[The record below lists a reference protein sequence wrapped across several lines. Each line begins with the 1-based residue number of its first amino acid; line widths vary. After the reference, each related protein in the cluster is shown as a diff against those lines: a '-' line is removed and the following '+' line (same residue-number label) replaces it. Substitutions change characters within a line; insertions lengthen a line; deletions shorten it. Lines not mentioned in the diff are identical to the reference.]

1 MNFFSINFFEC
12 FNYYYILLSHSSM
25 KNYIFKILITGNA
38 SVGKTSL
45 LRRYV
50 DGMFDEL
57 SVMTVGADFYTK
69 ELMFDNARCLIQLW
83 DLGGQ
88 ERFRYLL
95 ENFVMGSRAALLLID
110 LTRMPLIKDILE
122 WVNIAR
128 LHDINLPILLVGT
141 KIDLED
147 LIAVDD
153 DSALHLKN
161 TFNMIDYIKTS
172 AKTGYNVEKVFE
184 ILVKNLVDISK
195 Y

>member
-1 MNFFSINFFEC
+1 
-12 FNYYYILLSHSSM
+12 M
-25 KNYIFKILITGNA
+25 KTYIFKILLAGNGGA
-38 SVGKTSL
+38 GKTSL

-50 DGMFDEL
+50 DGFFDDRTI
-57 SVMTVGADFYTK
+57 MTVGVDFFIK
-69 ELMFDNARCLIQLW
+69 EVDFDNAHCLLQLW

-95 ENFVMGSRAALLLID
+95 ENFVMGARGALLLFD
-110 LTRMPLIKDILE
+110 LTRMPKIGDILE

-128 LHDINLPILLVGT
+128 LHDLTLPILLIGT
-141 KIDLED
+141 KSDLED

-161 TFNMIDYIKTS
+161 TFNMIDFVKTS
-172 AKTGYNVEKVFE
+172 AKTGDNVEKVFE
-184 ILVKNLVDISK
+184 ILAKRLVNISK

>member
-1 MNFFSINFFEC
+1 
-12 FNYYYILLSHSSM
+12 M
-25 KNYIFKILITGNA
+25 KNYIFKILVAGNA

-50 DGMFDEL
+50 DGMFDQ
-57 SVMTVGADFYTK
+57 SSIMTVGVDFFTK
-69 ELMFDNARCLIQLW
+69 EINFNNSHCLLQLW

-95 ENFVMGSRAALLLID
+95 ENFVMGARAALLLFD
-110 LTRMPLIKDILE
+110 LTRMPVINDILK

-128 LHDINLPILLVGT
+128 LHDINLPIILVGT
-141 KIDLED
+141 KLDLD
-147 LIAVDD
+147 DVIAVDD
-153 DSALHLKN
+153 ESAINLKN

-172 AKTGYNVEKVFE
+172 AKTGYNVELVFE
-184 ILVKNLVDISK
+184 RIIKQLINISR

>member
-1 MNFFSINFFEC
+1 
-12 FNYYYILLSHSSM
+12 M
-25 KNYIFKILITGNA
+25 KNYIFKILVSGNA

-50 DGMFDEL
+50 DGMFDESSL
-57 SVMTVGADFYTK
+57 MTVGADFYTK
-69 ELMFDNARCLIQLW
+69 ELKFDNFRCLLQLW

-95 ENFVMGSRAALLLID
+95 ENFVMGARAALLLID
-110 LTRMPLIKDILE
+110 LTKMPSISDILQ

-153 DSALHLKN
+153 ESALHLKN

-172 AKTGYNVEKVFE
+172 AKTDYNVDKVFE
-184 ILVKNLVDISK
+184 ILVKNLINRSK

>member
-1 MNFFSINFFEC
+1 
-12 FNYYYILLSHSSM
+12 M
-25 KNYIFKILITGNA
+25 KNYIFKILLTGNA
-38 SVGKTSL
+38 GVGKTSL

-50 DGMFDEL
+50 DGFFDE
-57 SVMTVGADFYTK
+57 STIMTVGVDFFTK
-69 ELMFDNARCLIQLW
+69 EFTFDNAHCLLQLW

-95 ENFVMGSRAALLLID
+95 ENFVMGARGALLLFD

-128 LHDINLPILLVGT
+128 LHDINLPIILVGT
-141 KIDLED
+141 KLDLED

-172 AKTGYNVEKVFE
+172 AKTGYNIKKAFE
-184 ILVKNLVDISK
+184 ILIKKLTEISK

>member
-1 MNFFSINFFEC
+1 
-12 FNYYYILLSHSSM
+12 M
-25 KNYIFKILITGNA
+25 KNYIFKILIIGNA

-50 DGMFDEL
+50 NGMFDE
-57 SVMTVGADFYTK
+57 STIMTIGVDFFTK
-69 ELMFDNARCLIQLW
+69 EIGCNNAKCLLQLW

-95 ENFVMGSRAALLLID
+95 DNFVMGARGALLLFD
-110 LTRMPLIKDILE
+110 LTGMPLIEDILE

-128 LHDINLPILLVGT
+128 LHDLNLPILLIGT
-141 KIDLED
+141 KLDLKD

-153 DSALHLKN
+153 EEALNIKN

-172 AKTGYNVEKVFE
+172 AKTGYNVEEVFE
-184 ILVKNLVDISK
+184 IMARQLIKANR

>member
-1 MNFFSINFFEC
+1 
-12 FNYYYILLSHSSM
+12 M

-50 DGMFDEL
+50 DDKFDESSIL
-57 SVMTVGADFYTK
+57 TIGVDFFIK
-69 ELMFDNARCLIQLW
+69 ELDFDNVHCLLQLW

-95 ENFVMGSRAALLLID
+95 ENFVMGARGALLLFD
-110 LTRMPLIKDILE
+110 LTRMPLIRDILE

-141 KIDLED
+141 KLDLED

-172 AKTGYNVEKVFE
+172 AKTGYNVEKAFE
-184 ILVKNLVDISK
+184 TLIKRLTEISK

>member
-1 MNFFSINFFEC
+1 MSKQNFKRNFV
-12 FNYYYILLSHSSM
+12 
-25 KNYIFKILITGNA
+25 FKILITGNA

-45 LRRYV
+45 LRRFV
-50 DGMFDEL
+50 DGMFDE
-57 SVMTVGADFYTK
+57 SSIMTVGVDFFVK
-69 ELMFDNARCLIQLW
+69 ELDFDNAHCILQLW

-95 ENFVMGSRAALLLID
+95 ENFVMGARGALLLFD
-110 LTRMPLIKDILE
+110 LTRMPIIKDLLE

-141 KIDLED
+141 KLDLED

-153 DSALHLKN
+153 ESAIHIKN
-161 TFNMIDYIKTS
+161 TFNMLDYIKTS
-172 AKTGYNVEKVFE
+172 AKIDYNIEKTFE
-184 ILVKNLVDISK
+184 ILIKLLIKISR

>member
-1 MNFFSINFFEC
+1 
-12 FNYYYILLSHSSM
+12 M
-25 KNYIFKILITGNA
+25 KNYIFKILIIGNA

-50 DGMFDEL
+50 NGMFDE
-57 SVMTVGADFYTK
+57 STIMTVGVDFFTK
-69 ELMFDNARCLIQLW
+69 EITFNNAHCLLQLW

-95 ENFVMGSRAALLLID
+95 DNFIMGARGALLLFD
-110 LTRMPLIKDILE
+110 LTRMPIIEDILE

-128 LHDINLPILLVGT
+128 LHDMNLPIILIGT
-141 KIDLED
+141 KLDLED
-147 LIAVDD
+147 LIAVEDED
-153 DSALHLKN
+153 ALNIKN

-172 AKTGYNVEKVFE
+172 AKIGYNVEDVFE
-184 ILVKNLVDISK
+184 RMAKELVKTSR

>member
-1 MNFFSINFFEC
+1 MV
-12 FNYYYILLSHSSM
+12 LHLSHIIVLTHSNM
-25 KNYIFKILITGNA
+25 KNYIFKILIAGNA

-50 DGMFDEL
+50 DGKFDE
-57 SVMTVGADFYTK
+57 STIMTVGVDFFTK
-69 ELMFDNARCLIQLW
+69 ELIFDNARCLIQLW

-95 ENFVMGSRAALLLID
+95 ENFVMGARAALLLID

-141 KIDLED
+141 KLDLED
-147 LIAVDD
+147 IVAVDD
-153 DSALHLKN
+153 ESALHLKN
-161 TFNMIDYIKTS
+161 TFNLIDYIKTS
-172 AKTGYNVEKVFE
+172 SKSGYNIEKPFE
-184 ILVKNLVDISK
+184 ILIQKLVTASK

>member
-1 MNFFSINFFEC
+1 VV
-12 FNYYYILLSHSSM
+12 LHLSHIIVFTPSHM

-50 DGMFDEL
+50 DGMFDE
-57 SVMTVGADFYTK
+57 STVMTVGADFFTK
-69 ELMFDNARCLIQLW
+69 ELVFDNARCLIQLW

-95 ENFVMGSRAALLLID
+95 ESFVMGARGALLLID
-110 LTRMPLIKDILE
+110 LTRMPKINDVLE
-122 WVNIAR
+122 WVNITR

-141 KIDLED
+141 KLDLED
-147 LIAVDD
+147 LLAVDD
-153 DSALHLKN
+153 ESAIHLKN

-172 AKTGYNVEKVFE
+172 AKTGYNIDKVFDVL
-184 ILVKNLVDISK
+184 IKNLIEVSK